1 MQSEEQRGDAA
12 YQRRESAKRRRQWT
26 IQLVVLVVLVAFV
39 WLLVHNVSSNLAERS
54 IRSGF
59 DFLKGAA
66 NFEIG
71 EVLLPFDSSQPVW
84 LAFLN
89 GVLNT
94 IRVAVFAIITSMV
107 LGAVVGIM
115 RLSNH
120 PILRF
125 LGTAHVEVYRNIPLI
140 IQLFAVY
147 MLITELLPASTE
159 PLHAGSWALLSKAGL
174 QFAVPAQTGLAAMA
188 AFIAGVLTAL
198 LVREIQRRRVTDLV
212 AGLLGFVAGILVAL
226 VVWVI
231 FGFYSGWSKPV
242 VSGFMIEGGAALS
255 PEFLALWLGLTFF
268 TSAAI
273 AEIVRA
279 GVLAVKQG
287 QWNAGLALGL
297 TRSQVVSYIVFP
309 QSMRLAIPPL
319 TSQFMN
325 LTKNSSLAVVIGYP
339 DIVAV
344 GNSSINITGQA
355 LEVIVII
362 MAVYLFLNLI
372 ISVLMNAL
380 NTRVMRAPRHPYT
393 KGLMAAIPRLTDA
406 SHKLT
411 SIPGNIPNMI
421 SPPEG
426 CRFSPRGAYATE
438 ECRRVQPETIECEDN
453 HQVACHAVAEGRI

>member
-1 MQSEEQRGDAA
+1 MHNEDQRGDEA
-12 YQRRESAKRRRQWT
+12 YRQRERTRRRRQWGV
-26 IQLVVLVVLVAFV
+26 QLVVLAALIAFV
-39 WLLVHNVSSNLAERS
+39 WLLAHNVSSNLAERS

-59 DFLKGAA
+59 DFLQGAA

-71 EVLLPFDSSQPVW
+71 ETMLAFDSGKPVW

-94 IRVAVFAIITSMV
+94 IRVAVLAVLTSMV
-107 LGAVVGIM
+107 LGAVVGVM
-115 RLSNH
+115 RLSKH
-120 PILRF
+120 PILRV

-174 QFAVPAQTGLAAMA
+174 QFAVPQQTGLAGMG

-198 LVREIQRRRVTDLV
+198 LVREKERRRVTDLV
-212 AGLLGFVAGILVAL
+212 ASLIGLGAGLAAAL
-226 VVWVI
+226 VVWLV
-231 FGFYSGWSKPV
+231 FGFYGGWSKPV

-279 GVLAVKQG
+279 GVLAVRQG
-287 QWNAGLALGL
+287 QWDAGLALGL
-297 TRSQVVSYIVFP
+297 TRTQVISYIVFP

-339 DIVAV
+339 DIVAI

-362 MAVYLFLNLI
+362 MAVYLFLNLV

-380 NTRVMRAPRHPYT
+380 NARVMRAPR
-393 KGLMAAIPRLTDA
+393 
-406 SHKLT
+406 
-411 SIPGNIPNMI
+411 
-421 SPPEG
+421 
-426 CRFSPRGAYATE
+426 
-438 ECRRVQPETIECEDN
+438 
-453 HQVACHAVAEGRI
+453 

>member
-1 MQSEEQRGDAA
+1 MHNEEQRGDEA
-12 YQRRESAKRRRQWT
+12 YRQRERTRRRRQWGV
-26 IQLVVLVVLVAFV
+26 QLVVLAALIAFV
-39 WLLVHNVSSNLAERS
+39 WLLAHNVSSNLAERS

-59 DFLKGAA
+59 DFLQGAA

-71 EVLLPFDSSQPVW
+71 ETMLAFDSGKPVW

-94 IRVAVFAIITSMV
+94 IRVAVLAVLTSMV
-107 LGAVVGIM
+107 LGAVVGVM
-115 RLSNH
+115 RLSKH
-120 PILRF
+120 PILRV

-174 QFAVPAQTGLAAMA
+174 QFAVPQQTSLAGMG

-198 LVREIQRRRVTDLV
+198 LVREKERRRVTDLV
-212 AGLLGFVAGILVAL
+212 ASLIGLGAGLAAAL
-226 VVWVI
+226 VVWLV
-231 FGFYSGWSKPV
+231 FGFYGGWSKPV

-279 GVLAVKQG
+279 GVLAVRQG
-287 QWNAGLALGL
+287 QWDAGLALGL
-297 TRSQVVSYIVFP
+297 TRTQVISYIVFP

-339 DIVAV
+339 DIVAI

-362 MAVYLFLNLI
+362 MAVYLFLNFV

-380 NTRVMRAPRHPYT
+380 NARVMRAPR
-393 KGLMAAIPRLTDA
+393 
-406 SHKLT
+406 
-411 SIPGNIPNMI
+411 
-421 SPPEG
+421 
-426 CRFSPRGAYATE
+426 
-438 ECRRVQPETIECEDN
+438 
-453 HQVACHAVAEGRI
+453 

>member
-1 MQSEEQRGDAA
+1 MQNEAQRGDAA
-12 YQRRESAKRRRQWT
+12 YRRREQTRRRRQWG
-26 IQLVVLVVLVAFV
+26 IQVVVLAALVAVV
-39 WLLVHNVSSNLAERS
+39 WLLAHNVSSNLAERS

-59 DFLKGAA
+59 EFLKGAA

-71 EVLLPFDSSQPVW
+71 EVLIPFDSGKPVW

-94 IRVAVFAIITSMV
+94 IRVAA

-115 RLSNH
+115 RLSHH
-120 PILRF
+120 PILRL

-174 QFAVPAQTGLAAMA
+174 QFAVPQQTGLAAMA
-188 AFIAGVLTAL
+188 ALIAGVLTAL
-198 LVREIQRRRVTDLV
+198 LVREKERRRLTDLV
-212 AGLLGFVAGILVAL
+212 AGLIGLAAGVLVAL
-226 VVWVI
+226 IVWFV
-231 FGFYSGWSKPV
+231 FGFYGGWSKPV
-242 VSGFMIEGGAALS
+242 VSGFMIEGGTALS

-279 GVLAVKQG
+279 GVLAVRQG

-297 TRSQVVSYIVFP
+297 TRTQVISYIVFP

-339 DIVAV
+339 DIVAI

-362 MAVYLFLNLI
+362 MAVYLFLNLV
-372 ISVLMNAL
+372 ISLLMNAL
-380 NTRVMRAPRHPYT
+380 NTRVMR
-393 KGLMAAIPRLTDA
+393 
-406 SHKLT
+406 
-411 SIPGNIPNMI
+411 
-421 SPPEG
+421 
-426 CRFSPRGAYATE
+426 SPR
-438 ECRRVQPETIECEDN
+438 
-453 HQVACHAVAEGRI
+453 

>member
-1 MQSEEQRGDAA
+1 MQNEAQRGDAA
-12 YQRRESAKRRRQWT
+12 YRRREQTRRRRQWG
-26 IQLVVLVVLVAFV
+26 IQVVVLAALVAVV
-39 WLLVHNVSSNLAERS
+39 WLLAHNVSSNLAERS

-59 DFLKGAA
+59 EFLKGAA

-71 EVLLPFDSSQPVW
+71 EVLIPFDSGKPVW

-94 IRVAVFAIITSMV
+94 IRVAALAIVTSMV

-115 RLSNH
+115 RLSHH
-120 PILRF
+120 PILRL

-174 QFAVPAQTGLAAMA
+174 QFAVPQQTGLAAMA
-188 AFIAGVLTAL
+188 ALIAGVLTAL
-198 LVREIQRRRVTDLV
+198 LVREKERRRLTDLV
-212 AGLLGFVAGILVAL
+212 AGLIGLAAGVLVAL
-226 VVWVI
+226 IVWFV
-231 FGFYSGWSKPV
+231 FGFYGGWSKPV
-242 VSGFMIEGGAALS
+242 VSGFMIEGGTALS

-279 GVLAVKQG
+279 GVLAVRQG

-297 TRSQVVSYIVFP
+297 TRTQVISYIVFP

-325 LTKNSSLAVVIGYP
+325 LTKNSSLAVVICYP
-339 DIVAV
+339 DIVAI

-362 MAVYLFLNLI
+362 MAVYLFLNLV
-372 ISVLMNAL
+372 ISLLMNAL
-380 NTRVMRAPRHPYT
+380 NTRVMR
-393 KGLMAAIPRLTDA
+393 
-406 SHKLT
+406 
-411 SIPGNIPNMI
+411 
-421 SPPEG
+421 
-426 CRFSPRGAYATE
+426 SPR
-438 ECRRVQPETIECEDN
+438 
-453 HQVACHAVAEGRI
+453 

>member
-1 MQSEEQRGDAA
+1 MSQQEQRGDAA
-12 YQRRESAKRRRQWT
+12 YQRRESARRRRQWS
-26 IQLVVLVVLVAFV
+26 IQIAVLAALCVVV
-39 WLLVHNVSSNLAERS
+39 WLLVRNVSGNLDERG

-59 DFLKGAA
+59 EFLKGAA

-71 EVLLPFDSSQPVW
+71 EVLIPFDSSKPVW

-94 IRVAVFAIITSMV
+94 IRVAVCAIVTSML
-107 LGAVVGIM
+107 LGTVVGLM
-115 RLSNH
+115 RLSHH
-120 PILRF
+120 PILRL

-147 MLITELLPASTE
+147 MVLTELLPASIE
-159 PLHAGSWALLSKAGL
+159 PLRAGSWALLSKAGL
-174 QFAVPAQTGLAAMA
+174 QFAVPEQTGLAAMA
-188 AFIAGVLTAL
+188 ALIAGVLTAL
-198 LVREIQRRRVTDLV
+198 LVREVQRRRVTDLV
-212 AGLLGFVAGILVAL
+212 AGLFGLGAGVAAAL
-226 VVWVI
+226 LVWVV
-231 FGFYSGWSKPV
+231 FGFYSGWSKPEI
-242 VSGFMIEGGAALS
+242 SGFMIIGGASIS
-255 PEFLALWLGLTFF
+255 PEFLALWAGLTFF

-279 GVLAVKQG
+279 GVLAVRQG

-339 DIVAV
+339 DIVAM

-372 ISVLMNAL
+372 ISVFMNAL
-380 NTRVMRAPRHPYT
+380 NSRVMRAPR
-393 KGLMAAIPRLTDA
+393 
-406 SHKLT
+406 
-411 SIPGNIPNMI
+411 
-421 SPPEG
+421 
-426 CRFSPRGAYATE
+426 
-438 ECRRVQPETIECEDN
+438 
-453 HQVACHAVAEGRI
+453 

>member
-12 YQRRESAKRRRQWT
+12 YQQRESAKRRRQWT
-26 IQLVVLVVLVAFV
+26 IQFVVLAVLVAFV
-39 WLLVHNVSSNLAERS
+39 WLLVQNVSSNLAERS

-107 LGAVVGIM
+107 LGAIVGIM

-174 QFAVPAQTGLAAMA
+174 QFAVPVQTGLAAMA

-198 LVREIQRRRVTDLV
+198 LVRETQRRRVTDLV
-212 AGLLGFVAGILVAL
+212 AGLLGFVAGITVAL
-226 VVWVI
+226 AVWVI

-242 VSGFMIEGGAALS
+242 VSGFMIEGGASLS
-255 PEFLALWLGLTFF
+255 PEFLALWLGRTFF

-380 NTRVMRAPRHPYT
+380 NSRVMRAPR
-393 KGLMAAIPRLTDA
+393 
-406 SHKLT
+406 
-411 SIPGNIPNMI
+411 
-421 SPPEG
+421 
-426 CRFSPRGAYATE
+426 
-438 ECRRVQPETIECEDN
+438 
-453 HQVACHAVAEGRI
+453 

>member
-1 MQSEEQRGDAA
+1 MHNEEQRGDEA
-12 YQRRESAKRRRQWT
+12 YRQRERTRRRRQWGV
-26 IQLVVLVVLVAFV
+26 QLVVLAALIAFV
-39 WLLVHNVSSNLAERS
+39 WLLAHNVSSNLAERS

-59 DFLKGAA
+59 DFLQGAA

-71 EVLLPFDSSQPVW
+71 ETMLAFDSGKPVW

-94 IRVAVFAIITSMV
+94 IRVAVLAVLTSMV
-107 LGAVVGIM
+107 LGAVVGVM
-115 RLSNH
+115 RLSKH
-120 PILRF
+120 PILRV

-174 QFAVPAQTGLAAMA
+174 QFAVPQQTGLAGMG

-198 LVREIQRRRVTDLV
+198 LVREKERRRVTDLV
-212 AGLLGFVAGILVAL
+212 ASLIGLGAGLAAAL
-226 VVWVI
+226 VVWLV
-231 FGFYSGWSKPV
+231 FGFYGGWSKPV

-279 GVLAVKQG
+279 GVLAVRQG
-287 QWNAGLALGL
+287 QWDAGLALGL
-297 TRSQVVSYIVFP
+297 TRTQVISYIVFP

-319 TSQFMN
+319 TSQFMT

-339 DIVAV
+339 DIVAI
-344 GNSSINITGQA
+344 GNSSINSTGQA

-362 MAVYLFLNLI
+362 MAVYLFLNLV

-380 NTRVMRAPRHPYT
+380 NARVMRAPR
-393 KGLMAAIPRLTDA
+393 
-406 SHKLT
+406 
-411 SIPGNIPNMI
+411 
-421 SPPEG
+421 
-426 CRFSPRGAYATE
+426 
-438 ECRRVQPETIECEDN
+438 
-453 HQVACHAVAEGRI
+453 

>member
-12 YQRRESAKRRRQWT
+12 YQQRESAKRRRQWT
-26 IQLVVLVVLVAFV
+26 IQFVVLAVLVAFV
-39 WLLVHNVSSNLAERS
+39 WLLVQNVSSNLAERS

-174 QFAVPAQTGLAAMA
+174 QFAVPVQTGLAAMA

-198 LVREIQRRRVTDLV
+198 LVRETQRRRVTDLV
-212 AGLLGFVAGILVAL
+212 AGLLGFVAGITVAL
-226 VVWVI
+226 AVWVI
-231 FGFYSGWSKPV
+231 FGFYVGSNCRNRSRRCARRQAGAVECGSGTRPDSLSGGELHRVSAVDASGDSAAHQSVHEPHEEL
-242 VSGFMIEGGAALS
+242 VSGRGD
-255 PEFLALWLGLTFF
+255 
-268 TSAAI
+268 
-273 AEIVRA
+273 
-279 GVLAVKQG
+279 
-287 QWNAGLALGL
+287 
-297 TRSQVVSYIVFP
+297 
-309 QSMRLAIPPL
+309 RL
-319 TSQFMN
+319 
-325 LTKNSSLAVVIGYP
+325 
-339 DIVAV
+339 
-344 GNSSINITGQA
+344 
-355 LEVIVII
+355 
-362 MAVYLFLNLI
+362 
-372 ISVLMNAL
+372 
-380 NTRVMRAPRHPYT
+380 PRH
-393 KGLMAAIPRLTDA
+393 
-406 SHKLT
+406 
-411 SIPGNIPNMI
+411 
-421 SPPEG
+421 
-426 CRFSPRGAYATE
+426 RG
-438 ECRRVQPETIECEDN
+438 R
-453 HQVACHAVAEGRI
+453 G

>member
-1 MQSEEQRGDAA
+1 MTIQNGKLKMQSQEQRGDAA
-12 YQRRESAKRRRQWT
+12 NQRRQSAKRRRQWS
-26 IQLVVLVVLVAFV
+26 IQIAVLLCLVAVVYVLVQ
-39 WLLVHNVSSNLAERS
+39 NVSDNLAERS

-71 EVLLPFDSSQPVW
+71 EVLIPFDSGKPVW

-89 GVLNT
+89 GILNT
-94 IRVAVFAIITSMV
+94 IRVAVCAIVTSMV

-115 RLSNH
+115 RLSHH

-140 IQLFAVY
+140 IQLFAGY
-147 MLITELLPASTE
+147 MLITELLPPSLE
-159 PLHAGSWALLSKAGL
+159 PLRAGSWAMLSKAGL
-174 QFAVPAQTGLAAMA
+174 QFAVPTQSGLAGIAML
-188 AFIAGVLTAL
+188 IAGVLTAL
-198 LVREIQRRRVTDLV
+198 LVRETQRRRVTDLV
-212 AGLLGFVAGILVAL
+212 AGLLGLAGGLTVAL
-226 VVWVI
+226 LVWLI
-231 FGFYSGWSKPV
+231 FGFYGGWSKPV
-242 VSGFMIEGGAALS
+242 VSGFMIEGGTSLS
-255 PEFLALWLGLTFF
+255 PEFLALWVGLTLF

-279 GVLAVKQG
+279 GVLAVRKG

-297 TRSQVVSYIVFP
+297 TRSQVISYIIFP

-380 NTRVMRAPRHPYT
+380 NSRVMRAPR
-393 KGLMAAIPRLTDA
+393 
-406 SHKLT
+406 
-411 SIPGNIPNMI
+411 
-421 SPPEG
+421 
-426 CRFSPRGAYATE
+426 
-438 ECRRVQPETIECEDN
+438 
-453 HQVACHAVAEGRI
+453 

>member
-1 MQSEEQRGDAA
+1 MHNEEQRGDEA
-12 YQRRESAKRRRQWT
+12 YRQRERTRRRRQWGV
-26 IQLVVLVVLVAFV
+26 QLVVLAALIAFV
-39 WLLVHNVSSNLAERS
+39 WLLAHNVSSNLAERS

-59 DFLKGAA
+59 DFLQGAA

-71 EVLLPFDSSQPVW
+71 ETMLAFDSGKPVW

-94 IRVAVFAIITSMV
+94 IRVAVLTVLTSMV
-107 LGAVVGIM
+107 LGAVVGVM
-115 RLSNH
+115 RLSKH
-120 PILRF
+120 PILRV

-174 QFAVPAQTGLAAMA
+174 QFAVPQQTGLAGMG

-198 LVREIQRRRVTDLV
+198 LVREKERRRVTDLV
-212 AGLLGFVAGILVAL
+212 ASLIGLGAGLAAAL
-226 VVWVI
+226 VVWLV
-231 FGFYSGWSKPV
+231 FGFYGGWSKPV

-279 GVLAVKQG
+279 GVLAVRQG
-287 QWNAGLALGL
+287 QWDAGLALGL
-297 TRSQVVSYIVFP
+297 TRTQVISYIVFP

-339 DIVAV
+339 DIVAI

-362 MAVYLFLNLI
+362 MAVYLFLNLV

-380 NTRVMRAPRHPYT
+380 NARVMRAPR
-393 KGLMAAIPRLTDA
+393 
-406 SHKLT
+406 
-411 SIPGNIPNMI
+411 
-421 SPPEG
+421 
-426 CRFSPRGAYATE
+426 
-438 ECRRVQPETIECEDN
+438 
-453 HQVACHAVAEGRI
+453 

>member
-1 MQSEEQRGDAA
+1 MHNEEQRGDEA
-12 YQRRESAKRRRQWT
+12 YRQRERTRRRRQWGV
-26 IQLVVLVVLVAFV
+26 QLVVLAALIAFV
-39 WLLVHNVSSNLAERS
+39 WLLAHNVSSNLAERS

-59 DFLKGAA
+59 DFLQGAA

-71 EVLLPFDSSQPVW
+71 ETMLAFDSGKPVW

-94 IRVAVFAIITSMV
+94 IRVAVLTVLTSMV
-107 LGAVVGIM
+107 LGAVVGVM
-115 RLSNH
+115 RLSKH
-120 PILRF
+120 PILRV

-159 PLHAGSWALLSKAGL
+159 PMHAGSWALLSKAGL
-174 QFAVPAQTGLAAMA
+174 QFAVPQQTGLAGMG

-198 LVREIQRRRVTDLV
+198 LVREKERRRVTDLV
-212 AGLLGFVAGILVAL
+212 ASLIGLGAGLAAAL
-226 VVWVI
+226 VVWLV
-231 FGFYSGWSKPV
+231 FGFYGGWSKPV

-279 GVLAVKQG
+279 GVLAVRQG
-287 QWNAGLALGL
+287 QWDAGLALGL
-297 TRSQVVSYIVFP
+297 TRTQVISYIVFP

-339 DIVAV
+339 DIVAI

-362 MAVYLFLNLI
+362 MAVYLFLNLV

-380 NTRVMRAPRHPYT
+380 NARVMRAPR
-393 KGLMAAIPRLTDA
+393 
-406 SHKLT
+406 
-411 SIPGNIPNMI
+411 
-421 SPPEG
+421 
-426 CRFSPRGAYATE
+426 
-438 ECRRVQPETIECEDN
+438 
-453 HQVACHAVAEGRI
+453 

>member
-1 MQSEEQRGDAA
+1 MHNEEQRGDEA
-12 YQRRESAKRRRQWT
+12 YRQRERTRRRRQWGV
-26 IQLVVLVVLVAFV
+26 QLVVLAALIAFV
-39 WLLVHNVSSNLAERS
+39 WLLAHNVSSNLAERS

-59 DFLKGAA
+59 DFLQGAA

-71 EVLLPFDSSQPVW
+71 ETMLAFDSGKPVW

-94 IRVAVFAIITSMV
+94 IRVAVLVVLTSMV
-107 LGAVVGIM
+107 LGAVVGVM
-115 RLSNH
+115 RLSKH
-120 PILRF
+120 PILRV

-174 QFAVPAQTGLAAMA
+174 QFAVPQQTGLAGMG

-198 LVREIQRRRVTDLV
+198 LVREKERRRVTDLV
-212 AGLLGFVAGILVAL
+212 ASLIGLGAGLAAAL
-226 VVWVI
+226 VVWLV
-231 FGFYSGWSKPV
+231 FGFYGGWSKPV

-279 GVLAVKQG
+279 GVLAVRQG
-287 QWNAGLALGL
+287 QWDAGLALGL
-297 TRSQVVSYIVFP
+297 TRTQVISYIVFP

-339 DIVAV
+339 DIVAI

-362 MAVYLFLNLI
+362 MAVYLFLNLV

-380 NTRVMRAPRHPYT
+380 NARVMRAPR
-393 KGLMAAIPRLTDA
+393 
-406 SHKLT
+406 
-411 SIPGNIPNMI
+411 
-421 SPPEG
+421 
-426 CRFSPRGAYATE
+426 
-438 ECRRVQPETIECEDN
+438 
-453 HQVACHAVAEGRI
+453 

>member
-1 MQSEEQRGDAA
+1 MHNEEQRGDEA
-12 YQRRESAKRRRQWT
+12 YRQRERTRRRRQWGV
-26 IQLVVLVVLVAFV
+26 QLVVLAALIAFV
-39 WLLVHNVSSNLAERS
+39 WLLAHNVSSNLSERS

-59 DFLKGAA
+59 DFLQGAA

-71 EVLLPFDSSQPVW
+71 ETMLAFDSGKPVW

-94 IRVAVFAIITSMV
+94 IRVAVLAVLTSMV
-107 LGAVVGIM
+107 LGAVVGVM
-115 RLSNH
+115 RLSKH
-120 PILRF
+120 PILRV

-174 QFAVPAQTGLAAMA
+174 QFAVPQQTGLAGMG

-198 LVREIQRRRVTDLV
+198 LVREKERRRVTDLV
-212 AGLLGFVAGILVAL
+212 ASLIGLGAGLAAAL
-226 VVWVI
+226 VVWLV
-231 FGFYSGWSKPV
+231 FGFYGGWSKPV

-279 GVLAVKQG
+279 GVLAVRQG
-287 QWNAGLALGL
+287 QWDAGLALGL
-297 TRSQVVSYIVFP
+297 TRTQVISYIVFP

-339 DIVAV
+339 DIVAI

-362 MAVYLFLNLI
+362 MAVYLFLNLV

-380 NTRVMRAPRHPYT
+380 NARVMRAPR
-393 KGLMAAIPRLTDA
+393 
-406 SHKLT
+406 
-411 SIPGNIPNMI
+411 
-421 SPPEG
+421 
-426 CRFSPRGAYATE
+426 
-438 ECRRVQPETIECEDN
+438 
-453 HQVACHAVAEGRI
+453 

>member
-1 MQSEEQRGDAA
+1 MHNEEQRGDEA
-12 YQRRESAKRRRQWT
+12 YRQRERTRRRRQWGV
-26 IQLVVLVVLVAFV
+26 QLVVLAALIAFV
-39 WLLVHNVSSNLAERS
+39 WLLAHNVSSNLSERS

-59 DFLKGAA
+59 DFLQGAA

-71 EVLLPFDSSQPVW
+71 ETMLAFDSGKPVW
-84 LAFLN
+84 LAFIN

-94 IRVAVFAIITSMV
+94 IRVAVLAVLTSMV
-107 LGAVVGIM
+107 LGAVVGVM
-115 RLSNH
+115 RLSKH
-120 PILRF
+120 PILRV

-174 QFAVPAQTGLAAMA
+174 QFAVPQQTGLAGMG

-198 LVREIQRRRVTDLV
+198 LVREKERRRVTDLV
-212 AGLLGFVAGILVAL
+212 ASLIGLGAGLAAAL
-226 VVWVI
+226 VVWLV
-231 FGFYSGWSKPV
+231 FGFYGGWSKPV

-279 GVLAVKQG
+279 GVLAVRQG
-287 QWNAGLALGL
+287 QWDAGLALGL
-297 TRSQVVSYIVFP
+297 TRTQVISYIVFP

-339 DIVAV
+339 DIVAI

-362 MAVYLFLNLI
+362 MAVYLFLNLV

-380 NTRVMRAPRHPYT
+380 NARVMRAPR
-393 KGLMAAIPRLTDA
+393 
-406 SHKLT
+406 
-411 SIPGNIPNMI
+411 
-421 SPPEG
+421 
-426 CRFSPRGAYATE
+426 
-438 ECRRVQPETIECEDN
+438 
-453 HQVACHAVAEGRI
+453 

>member
-1 MQSEEQRGDAA
+1 MHNEEQRGDEA
-12 YQRRESAKRRRQWT
+12 YRQRERTRRRRQWSV
-26 IQLVVLVVLVAFV
+26 QLVVLAALVAFV
-39 WLLVHNVSSNLAERS
+39 WLLAHNVSSNLAERS

-59 DFLKGAA
+59 DFLQGAA

-71 EVLLPFDSSQPVW
+71 ETMLAFDSGKPVW

-94 IRVAVFAIITSMV
+94 IRVAVLAVLTSMV
-107 LGAVVGIM
+107 LGAVVGVM
-115 RLSNH
+115 RLSKH
-120 PILRF
+120 PILRV

-174 QFAVPAQTGLAAMA
+174 QFAVPQQTGLAGMG

-198 LVREIQRRRVTDLV
+198 LVREKERRRVTDLV
-212 AGLLGFVAGILVAL
+212 ASLIGLGAGLAAAL
-226 VVWVI
+226 VVWLV
-231 FGFYSGWSKPV
+231 FGFYGGWSKPV

-279 GVLAVKQG
+279 GVLAVRQG
-287 QWNAGLALGL
+287 QWDAGLALGL
-297 TRSQVVSYIVFP
+297 TRTQVISYIVFP

-339 DIVAV
+339 DIVAI

-362 MAVYLFLNLI
+362 MAVYLFLNLV

-380 NTRVMRAPRHPYT
+380 NARVMRAPR
-393 KGLMAAIPRLTDA
+393 
-406 SHKLT
+406 
-411 SIPGNIPNMI
+411 
-421 SPPEG
+421 
-426 CRFSPRGAYATE
+426 
-438 ECRRVQPETIECEDN
+438 
-453 HQVACHAVAEGRI
+453 

>member
-1 MQSEEQRGDAA
+1 MHNEEQRGDEA
-12 YQRRESAKRRRQWT
+12 YRQRERTRRRRQWGV
-26 IQLVVLVVLVAFV
+26 QLVVLAALIAFV
-39 WLLVHNVSSNLAERS
+39 WLLAHNVSSNLAERS

-59 DFLKGAA
+59 DFLQGAA

-71 EVLLPFDSSQPVW
+71 ETMLAFDSGKPVW

-94 IRVAVFAIITSMV
+94 IRVAVLTVLTSMV
-107 LGAVVGIM
+107 LGAVVGVM
-115 RLSNH
+115 RLSKH
-120 PILRF
+120 PILRV

-174 QFAVPAQTGLAAMA
+174 QFAVPQQTGLAGMG

-198 LVREIQRRRVTDLV
+198 LVREKERCRVTDLV
-212 AGLLGFVAGILVAL
+212 ASLIGLGAGLAAAL
-226 VVWVI
+226 VVWLV
-231 FGFYSGWSKPV
+231 FGFYGGWSKPV

-279 GVLAVKQG
+279 GVLAVRQG
-287 QWNAGLALGL
+287 QWDAGLALGL
-297 TRSQVVSYIVFP
+297 TRTQVISYIVFP

-339 DIVAV
+339 DIVAI

-362 MAVYLFLNLI
+362 MAVYLFLNLV

-380 NTRVMRAPRHPYT
+380 NARVMRAPR
-393 KGLMAAIPRLTDA
+393 
-406 SHKLT
+406 
-411 SIPGNIPNMI
+411 
-421 SPPEG
+421 
-426 CRFSPRGAYATE
+426 
-438 ECRRVQPETIECEDN
+438 
-453 HQVACHAVAEGRI
+453 

>member
-1 MQSEEQRGDAA
+1 MHNEDQRGDEA
-12 YQRRESAKRRRQWT
+12 YRQRERTRRRRQWGV
-26 IQLVVLVVLVAFV
+26 QLVVLAALIAFV
-39 WLLVHNVSSNLAERS
+39 WLLAHNVSSNLAERS

-59 DFLKGAA
+59 DFLQGAA

-71 EVLLPFDSSQPVW
+71 ETMLAFDSGKPVW

-94 IRVAVFAIITSMV
+94 IRVAVLTVLTSMV
-107 LGAVVGIM
+107 LGAVVGVM
-115 RLSNH
+115 RLSKH
-120 PILRF
+120 PILRV

-174 QFAVPAQTGLAAMA
+174 QFAVPQQTGLAGMG

-198 LVREIQRRRVTDLV
+198 LVREKERRRVTDLV
-212 AGLLGFVAGILVAL
+212 ASLIGLGAGLAAAL
-226 VVWVI
+226 VVWLV
-231 FGFYSGWSKPV
+231 FGFYGGWSKPV

-279 GVLAVKQG
+279 GVLAVRQG
-287 QWNAGLALGL
+287 QWDAGLALGL
-297 TRSQVVSYIVFP
+297 TRTQVISYIVFP

-339 DIVAV
+339 DIVAI

-362 MAVYLFLNLI
+362 MAVYLFLNLV

-380 NTRVMRAPRHPYT
+380 NARVMRAPR
-393 KGLMAAIPRLTDA
+393 
-406 SHKLT
+406 
-411 SIPGNIPNMI
+411 
-421 SPPEG
+421 
-426 CRFSPRGAYATE
+426 
-438 ECRRVQPETIECEDN
+438 
-453 HQVACHAVAEGRI
+453 